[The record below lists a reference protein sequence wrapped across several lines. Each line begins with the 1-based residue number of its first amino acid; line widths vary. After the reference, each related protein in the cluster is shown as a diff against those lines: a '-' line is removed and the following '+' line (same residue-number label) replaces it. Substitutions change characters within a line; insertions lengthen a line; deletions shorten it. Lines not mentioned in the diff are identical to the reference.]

1 MTKYQI
7 KFTSSFK
14 KSLKKVL
21 KQGKEF
27 KKIKTIIVKLAN
39 KEELEIKYKNHELND
54 NKKFKNCKECHVE
67 PDWLLV
73 YKYYEN
79 DLILLLVETGSH
91 SEIFKKYHL

>member
-7 KFTSSFK
+7 KFTSLFK

-39 KEELEIKYKNHELND
+39 KEELEIKYKNHELTD

-91 SEIFKKYHL
+91 SEIFKK

>member
-39 KEELEIKYKNHELND
+39 KEELEIKYKNYELND
-54 NKKFKNCKECHVE
+54 NKIFKNCKECHVE

-91 SEIFKKYHL
+91 SEIFKK

>member
-27 KKIKTIIVKLAN
+27 KKIKTTIIKLAN

-54 NKKFKNCKECHVE
+54 NKIFKNCKECHVE

-91 SEIFKKYHL
+91 SEIFKK

>member
-54 NKKFKNCKECHVE
+54 NKKFKNCKECNVE

-91 SEIFKKYHL
+91 SEIFKK

>member
-1 MTKYQI
+1 M
-7 KFTSSFK
+7 
-14 KSLKKVL
+14 KKVL

-39 KEELEIKYKNHELND
+39 KEELEIKYKNHELTD

-91 SEIFKKYHL
+91 SEIFKK

>member
-79 DLILLLVETGSH
+79 DLILLLVETGNH
-91 SEIFKKYHL
+91 SEIFKK

>member
-1 MTKYQI
+1 M
-7 KFTSSFK
+7 
-14 KSLKKVL
+14 KKVL

-67 PDWLLV
+67 PDWLPV

-91 SEIFKKYHL
+91 SEIFKK

>member
-1 MTKYQI
+1 M
-7 KFTSSFK
+7 
-14 KSLKKVL
+14 KKVL

-91 SEIFKKYHL
+91 SEIFKK

>member
-14 KSLKKVL
+14 KGLKL
-21 KQGKEF
+21 KQGKKFE
-27 KKIKTIIVKLAN
+27 KIKTIIVKPAN

-73 YKYYEN
+73 YKYYKN

-91 SEIFKKYHL
+91 SEIFKK

>member
-91 SEIFKKYHL
+91 SEKFKK

>member
-73 YKYYEN
+73 YEYYEN

-91 SEIFKKYHL
+91 SEIFKK

>member
-14 KSLKKVL
+14 KGLKKVL
-21 KQGKEF
+21 KQGKKFE
-27 KKIKTIIVKLAN
+27 KIKTIIVKPAN

-54 NKKFKNCKECHVE
+54 NKKFKNCKKCHVE

-73 YKYYEN
+73 YKYYKN

-91 SEIFKKYHL
+91 SEIFKK

>member
-39 KEELEIKYKNHELND
+39 KEELEIKYKNHELMII
-54 NKKFKNCKECHVE
+54 KNLKIVKNVM
-67 PDWLLV
+67 LNL
-73 YKYYEN
+73 
-79 DLILLLVETGSH
+79 TGC
-91 SEIFKKYHL
+91 

>member
-39 KEELEIKYKNHELND
+39 KEELEIKYKNHELTD

-79 DLILLLVETGSH
+79 DLILLLVETGNH
-91 SEIFKKYHL
+91 SEIFKK

>member
-7 KFTSSFK
+7 KFTSSYK
-14 KSLKKVL
+14 KRLKKVL

-91 SEIFKKYHL
+91 SEIFKK

>member
-79 DLILLLVETGSH
+79 DLIISRNW
-91 SEIFKKYHL
+91 KP

>member
-27 KKIKTIIVKLAN
+27 KEIKTIIVKLAN

-91 SEIFKKYHL
+91 SEIFKK

>member
-1 MTKYQI
+1 MK
-7 KFTSSFK
+7 
-14 KSLKKVL
+14 
-21 KQGKEF
+21 KEF

-91 SEIFKKYHL
+91 SEIFKK

>member
-21 KQGKEF
+21 KQGKEL

-91 SEIFKKYHL
+91 SEIFKK

>member
-54 NKKFKNCKECHVE
+54 NKKFKNYKECHVE

-91 SEIFKKYHL
+91 SEIFKK

>member
-54 NKKFKNCKECHVE
+54 NKKFKNCKECHIE

-91 SEIFKKYHL
+91 SEIFKK

>member
-21 KQGKEF
+21 TQVKEF

-91 SEIFKKYHL
+91 SEIFKK

>member
-54 NKKFKNCKECHVE
+54 NKKIKNCKECHVE

-91 SEIFKKYHL
+91 SEIFKK

>member
-39 KEELEIKYKNHELND
+39 KEELEIKYKNNELND

-91 SEIFKKYHL
+91 SEIFKK

>member
-39 KEELEIKYKNHELND
+39 KEELEIKYKNHELTD

-79 DLILLLVETGSH
+79 DLILLLVEIGSH
-91 SEIFKKYHL
+91 SEIFKK

>member
-39 KEELEIKYKNHELND
+39 KEELEIKYKNHELTD

-91 SEIFKKYHL
+91 SEIFKK